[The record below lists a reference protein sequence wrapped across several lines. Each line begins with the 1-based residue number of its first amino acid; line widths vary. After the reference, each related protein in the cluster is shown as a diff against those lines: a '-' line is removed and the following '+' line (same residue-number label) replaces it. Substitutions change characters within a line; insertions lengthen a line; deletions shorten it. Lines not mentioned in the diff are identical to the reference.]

1 MQKRH
6 FCNRFNKPKLVCFS
20 LLLFTFL
27 ICSFS
32 NPAVLASS
40 TDITLQE
47 VKKNQD
53 DLNSRIA
60 SLDRE
65 KNQLSSRRKK
75 IEGKLSWLNDRSI
88 EQKQLYEEKSQQ
100 LEEALKALSEA
111 NLEYINAEEKFLQN
125 QEQFQKRMQSMFA
138 YQPKSW
144 LEMLLEGKNLQNIS
158 ANIQFMALVADAD
171 QQLLDN
177 LKAARDDSDLKKSR
191 AIEQKEEMTEVVAS
205 ISAQLNQIQ
214 SDSSVTQRT
223 LENIEIKLSDAENA
237 EDALNTEAQ
246 MIGQKIREL
255 QKQLLEERAAATS
268 IQPALAGRTESSA
281 GSLINNVWIW
291 PYPANLSVRSS
302 FGWRIHPVYKT
313 RRFHS
318 GIDISGDYGSPVI
331 AAQDG
336 VVLIV
341 RNPVEGRNTG
351 GTGFGNYIVIAHENS
366 ISTLYGHLKSTSV
379 QVGQQVRAGDKI
391 GTCGSTGTSTGPHL
405 QFDLMINGIAT
416 DPIPF
421 IGS

>member
-1 MQKRH
+1 
-6 FCNRFNKPKLVCFS
+6 
-20 LLLFTFL
+20 
-27 ICSFS
+27 
-32 NPAVLASS
+32 
-40 TDITLQE
+40 
-47 VKKNQD
+47 
-53 DLNSRIA
+53 
-60 SLDRE
+60 
-65 KNQLSSRRKK
+65 
-75 IEGKLSWLNDRSI
+75 
-88 EQKQLYEEKSQQ
+88 
-100 LEEALKALSEA
+100 
-111 NLEYINAEEKFLQN
+111 
-125 QEQFQKRMQSMFA
+125 
-138 YQPKSW
+138 
-144 LEMLLEGKNLQNIS
+144 MLLEGKNLQNIS

-281 GSLINNVWIW
+281 GSLINKVWIW